1 LNLEVVE
8 KTEDSL
14 ALIIHSLPLG
24 LINAIRRIMIA
35 EVPSMA
41 IDDVLIVENSSFI
54 YDEVLAH
61 RLGLIPLITDL
72 DSFVKPEDCDCGEPL
87 GCGRCRAV
95 LLLDVEAK
103 DSIRV
108 VYSSDLKPDPSNP
121 TVRPVNP
128 DIPIAKLAP
137 GQRIKLEAYARLG
150 VGLQHAKWQPVTVC
164 YHRYIASITIHRDR
178 CDGCGRCVDVC
189 YRKVLALI
197 NGIVSPVNILECTLC
212 NDCVTSCPRAAIEV
226 RPEKDSFYLKF
237 ETTGS
242 LPPQRIFEE
251 ALKILRAKASEF
263 VSKLGGVER

>member
-1 LNLEVVE
+1 MNLEVVE
-8 KTEDSL
+8 RTEDSL
-14 ALIIHSLPLG
+14 ALVIRGLPLG
-24 LINAIRRIMIA
+24 LVNAIRRIMIA

-103 DSIRV
+103 DSIRI

-128 DIPIAKLAP
+128 SIPIAKLAP

-150 VGLQHAKWQPVTVC
+150 VGLQHAKWQSVTVC
-164 YHRYIASITIHRDR
+164 YHRYIASITIYRDR

-189 YRKVLALI
+189 YRKVLALV
-197 NGIVSPVNILECTLC
+197 NGIVSPVNTLECTLC
-212 NDCVTSCPRAAIEV
+212 NDCAASCPRAAIEV
-226 RPEKDSFYLKF
+226 RPEKDSFYLRF

-263 VSKLGGVER
+263 VSKLGGVDR